1 MVNAIT
7 GRRLLAAPLLL
18 IAAAL
23 GAVALAVPAGAQSPG
38 WVALGGPLFPAS
50 DHAIIW
56 QLAADPA
63 QPQDM
68 LAATTRGVFRSVDG
82 GQLWT
87 STSITRWSWTVN
99 FSGSGS
105 ASYIGTR
112 GAGVY
117 RSTDAGATWSQDNSG
132 LGNLDVRAVAMA
144 PDAVVLGTNSGVYV
158 SGTGIG
164 WEAAGLKGTSIS
176 SLAVVAT
183 SPLGVLAG
191 SDSTTA
197 TANLFSNLAVGSA
210 TSWQSVTGG
219 DPQGS
224 PVFAIGA
231 GPLAKGSSN
240 PPILVG
246 NLKGLYL
253 STNGGSTFQQVIL
266 SQGAV
271 WSVNAI
277 AFDPVNPSVV
287 YVGGDNGGSTGGG
300 LQRSVNGGS
309 SWQVWQSGLPAADV
323 TGLWVEPTNPVT
335 AVASLWAGSTREP
348 GAAKLIDTTAP
359 GPVPLQ
365 AVGATSPI
373 QISPPPAASPSP
385 SSAPSGGRGHGVSIA
400 VPAWVPP
407 AVAAVLVIALVGI
420 FLGLRRRRS
429 RLDAEAPP

>member
-1 MVNAIT
+1 VTRIAL
-7 GRRLLAAPLLL
+7 RRLLAAPLLVS
-18 IAAAL
+18 AAAL
-23 GAVALAVPAGAQSPG
+23 GAVAWAVPAGAQSPG
-38 WVALGGPLFPAS
+38 WATLGGLAFPSS
-50 DHAIIW
+50 DHATIW

-63 QPQDM
+63 QPADI
-68 LAATTRGVFRSVDG
+68 LAATSRGVYRSSDG

-87 STSITRWSWTVN
+87 ATSIARWTWTVA

-105 ASYIGTR
+105 ASYAGTET
-112 GAGVY
+112 GGVY
-117 RSTDAGATWSQDNSG
+117 RSTDAGASWSQDNGG
-132 LGNLDVRAVAMA
+132 LSNLDVRAVAIA

-158 SGTGIG
+158 GGTGIG
-164 WEAAGLKGTSIS
+164 WEPAGLKGTSIS
-176 SLAVVAT
+176 SLAVIAA

-197 TANLFSNLAVGSA
+197 SVNLFSNLAVGSA

-219 DPQGS
+219 DPQGA

-231 GPLAKGSSN
+231 GPQAKGATS

-253 STNGGSTFQQVIL
+253 STNGGSTFQEVNL

-271 WSVNAI
+271 WSVNTI
-277 AFDPVNPSVV
+277 AFDPVNPDVV

-309 SWQVWQSGLPAADV
+309 SWQVWQTGLPAADV
-323 TGLWVEPTNPVT
+323 TGIWVEPTNPVT
-335 AVASLWAGSTREP
+335 ALASLWVAATRQP
-348 GAAKLIDTTAP
+348 LTAKLIDTTAP

-365 AVGATSPI
+365 AIGATSPI
-373 QISPPPAASPSP
+373 QISPPPAASPTP
-385 SSAPSGGRGHGVSIA
+385 SSTPTGGRGHGVSIA
-400 VPAWVPP
+400 IPAWAPP
-407 AVAAVLVIALVGI
+407 VVAAILVVALVGI
-420 FLGLRRRRS
+420 FMWLRRRRS